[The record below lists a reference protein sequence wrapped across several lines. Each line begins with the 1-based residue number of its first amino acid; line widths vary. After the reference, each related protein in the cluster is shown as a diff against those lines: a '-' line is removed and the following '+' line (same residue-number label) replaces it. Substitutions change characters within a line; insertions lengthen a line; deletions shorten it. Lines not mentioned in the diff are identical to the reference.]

1 MVGHL
6 PCLSNCLVWW
16 KCMVL
21 EQMLEVWLVI
31 LDMKASQHA
40 AFKQRFSA
48 HNRSAVAVQTLPL
61 IVLTSDPSSYD
72 IGTVCSTVWK
82 IIALLQFLWAHL
94 KRSHLS
100 GRLRPWLCFFA
111 VRKIMFMFMVGSSWQ
126 TEKHLP
132 RSCRFWLA
140 VPCWCI
146 LMYYSGPSVENIDMF
161 LLINAYFQN
170 WSTN

>member
-111 VRKIMFMFMVGSSWQ
+111 VRKNHVYVYGWLFLANWKALTQKVQILVGSAMLVYTDVLLWS
-126 TEKHLP
+126 
-132 RSCRFWLA
+132 F
-140 VPCWCI
+140 CWKYWYVSLDKCI
-146 LMYYSGPSVENIDMF
+146 LPKLEH
-161 LLINAYFQN
+161 
-170 WSTN
+170 

>member
-48 HNRSAVAVQTLPL
+48 QNHSAGAVQTLPPHSFNKWSFPPMIL
-61 IVLTSDPSSYD
+61 GLS
-72 IGTVCSTVWK
+72 CSTVWK
-82 IIALLQFLWAHL
+82 IITLLQFLWAHL
-94 KRSHLS
+94 KRSNLS

-111 VRKIMFMFMVGSSWQ
+111 VRKNHVYVYGWLFLANWKALTQKVQILVGSAMLVYTDVLLWS
-126 TEKHLP
+126 
-132 RSCRFWLA
+132 F
-140 VPCWCI
+140 CWKYWYVSLDKCI
-146 LMYYSGPSVENIDMF
+146 LPKLEH
-161 LLINAYFQN
+161 
-170 WSTN
+170 

>member
-94 KRSHLS
+94 KRSNLS

-111 VRKIMFMFMVGSSWQ
+111 VRKNHVYVYGWLFLANWKALTQKVQILVGSAMLVYTDVLLWS
-126 TEKHLP
+126 
-132 RSCRFWLA
+132 F
-140 VPCWCI
+140 CWKYWYVSLDKCI
-146 LMYYSGPSVENIDMF
+146 LPKLEH
-161 LLINAYFQN
+161 
-170 WSTN
+170 